1 MENKPFFSIV
11 IPAYNCAGTI
21 RATLE
26 SIAAQTVSDFEVI
39 IVNDGSKDATADV
52 LQAFAA
58 EDSRFS
64 FITIPNNGP
73 GNARNQGIA
82 RAKGTYL
89 FLMDADDEIERHTL
103 ERYQAIINSES
114 PDLIVASYNLR
125 VLDNQEI
132 VSEKQVI
139 AEDRVYNSN
148 EAFLEN
154 LYPLM
159 NKQLMYVIWNKI
171 YRLDIIREH
180 KIAFPSYS
188 SCEDR
193 LFNIAYY
200 RHAEKVVTTSEVLYQ
215 YAFEGKSSL
224 TNKYFDNKFETFL
237 EFYNELLE
245 LTDRDLGG
253 FSALFLKGT
262 MSCIIP
268 LHGASCPLD
277 WAGKRNYIQKILQH
291 PRVQYATA
299 QSLTDTPIRKIMK
312 LLFQSKSIYLNYV
325 ASGMMH
331 LLSNAS
337 PKLIEKLK
345 GNF

>member
-21 RATLE
+21 RATLD
-26 SIAAQTVSDFEVI
+26 SIAVQTVSDFEVI

-52 LQAFAA
+52 LQAVAA
-58 EDSRFS
+58 EDGRFS

-139 AEDRVYNSN
+139 AEDRFYASN
-148 EAFLEN
+148 AAFLEN

-159 NKQLMYVIWNKI
+159 NKKLMYVIWNKI

-180 KIAFPSYS
+180 QIAFPSYS

-200 RHAEKVVTTSEVLYQ
+200 RHAQKVVTTSEVLYQ

-237 EFYNELLE
+237 EFYNELLD
-245 LTDRDLGG
+245 LTDKVLGG

-277 WAGKRNYIQKILQH
+277 WDGKQSFIKKILQH

-299 QSLTDTPIRKIMK
+299 HSMTDTPIRKIMQF
-312 LLFQSKSIYLNYV
+312 LFRSKSVYLNYI

>member
-21 RATLE
+21 RATLD
-26 SIAAQTVSDFEVI
+26 SIAVQTVSDFEVI

-52 LQAFAA
+52 LQAVAA
-58 EDSRFS
+58 EDGRFS

-139 AEDRVYNSN
+139 AEDRFYASN
-148 EAFLEN
+148 AAFLEN

-171 YRLDIIREH
+171 YRLDIIRKH
-180 KIAFPSYS
+180 QIAFPSYS

-200 RHAEKVVTTSEVLYQ
+200 RHAQKVVTTSEVLYQ

-237 EFYNELLE
+237 EFYNELLD
-245 LTDRDLGG
+245 LTDKDLGG

-277 WAGKRNYIQKILQH
+277 WTGKTAYIQKILQH

-299 QSLTDTPIRKIMK
+299 HSLTDTPIRKIMK
-312 LLFQSKSIYLNYV
+312 LLFQSKSVYLNYI

>member
-58 EDSRFS
+58 EDSRFA

-82 RAKGTYL
+82 RATGTYL

-103 ERYQAIINSES
+103 ERYQAILTSEV

-132 VSEKQVI
+132 VWEKKVI
-139 AEDRVYNSN
+139 AEDQVYASN
-148 EAFLEN
+148 AAFLEN

-159 NKQLMYVIWNKI
+159 
-171 YRLDIIREH
+171 
-180 KIAFPSYS
+180 S
-188 SCEDR
+188 S
-193 LFNIAYY
+193 
-200 RHAEKVVTTSEVLYQ
+200 
-215 YAFEGKSSL
+215 
-224 TNKYFDNKFETFL
+224 
-237 EFYNELLE
+237 
-245 LTDRDLGG
+245 
-253 FSALFLKGT
+253 
-262 MSCIIP
+262 
-268 LHGASCPLD
+268 
-277 WAGKRNYIQKILQH
+277 
-291 PRVQYATA
+291 
-299 QSLTDTPIRKIMK
+299 
-312 LLFQSKSIYLNYV
+312 
-325 ASGMMH
+325 
-331 LLSNAS
+331 
-337 PKLIEKLK
+337 
-345 GNF
+345 